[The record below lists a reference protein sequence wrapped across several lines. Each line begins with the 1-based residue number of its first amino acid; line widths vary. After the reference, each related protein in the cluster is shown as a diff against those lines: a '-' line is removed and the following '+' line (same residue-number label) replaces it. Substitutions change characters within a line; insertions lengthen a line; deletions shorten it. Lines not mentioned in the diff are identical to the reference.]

1 MANAHSAHS
10 AHSLSFPCMKPFF
23 FRWVPFLFVLG
34 GGLVGHQSQ
43 SLSVVP
49 DADRTQVIH
58 GPWEASFDPRPSA
71 SPLSLSRSTGGR
83 PGASSLEEDPRSR
96 CQKIIFALLR
106 NVGSEDMPSLHFDG
120 VSASERASSVPPPR
134 SKPRRPENAS

>member
-49 DADRTQVIH
+49 DADRTQVI
-58 GPWEASFDPRPSA
+58 DPRTLGGIVRS
-71 SPLSLSRSTGGR
+71 SPIGFAAELESLHRRKTRCKQFGGR
-83 PGASSLEEDPRSR
+83 PT
-96 CQKIIFALLR
+96 QQ
-106 NVGSEDMPSLHFDG
+106 VSEDHLCITEKRW
-120 VSASERASSVPPPR
+120 V
-134 SKPRRPENAS
+134 